1 MCTSGSDETAGTT
14 SDRLYGWVARRIGVG
29 AISRRDDVGEGAAVL
44 ALFGRFVDE
53 LASGLPLVL
62 MPTLQRR
69 LGLSVAQVGWCL
81 QALSGAAAVV
91 EPVSAVAIDVVR
103 RRPLLVWGALGW
115 AVSLLLV
122 AGVPS
127 YGWLLAAFAVAG
139 IGSGPLAQTTDV
151 LLVEMYPGAE
161 ERIGARQTLLD
172 TTGALLA
179 PAAVAA
185 VGWAGGDLRLPL
197 VVSGLAILG
206 YAALLAV
213 TPMPDPPAQ
222 HGRRDHPLR
231 DTRAGLA
238 DVLADREARIWLV
251 ALLCETLVEIPAV
264 FEPVWLGRDV
274 GAPQSLVA
282 VHAAVELSAALGGLM
297 LLDRWLQ
304 RHDARTILTVA
315 SVANLV
321 LYPVWLLVPGVWAK
335 IVLSVPLALAIA
347 PVWPLVRARA
357 LAAVPGRGGMVMAIM
372 SLYGVL
378 PLTALFGWVSGRV
391 GLTPSMFAVHMT
403 ATLAMLITVRR
414 RVGEASD

>member
-1 MCTSGSDETAGTT
+1 MVSESDPDETVGAT
-14 SDRLYGWVARRIGVG
+14 SDRAYRWVARRIGIG
-29 AISRRDDVGEGAAVL
+29 AIGRRRDVGEGAAVL

-62 MPTLQRR
+62 LPTLQRR

-115 AVSLLLV
+115 AVSLLMV
-122 AGVPS
+122 AGAPS
-127 YGWLLAAFAVAG
+127 YGWLLAAFVVAG
-139 IGSGPLAQTTDV
+139 IGSGPLAHTSDV

-179 PAAVAA
+179 PVAVAV

-197 VVSGLAILG
+197 IVSGLAILA
-206 YAALLAV
+206 YAVLLAG
-213 TPMPDPPAQ
+213 TPMPDPPLRPPGS
-222 HGRRDHPLR
+222 HDHPLR
-231 DTRAGLA
+231 DVRVGLA
-238 DVLADREARIWLV
+238 EVLADREARIWLV
-251 ALLCETLVEIPAV
+251 ALLCETLIEIPGM

-282 VHAAVELSAALGGLM
+282 VHAAVELSAALGGLV
-297 LLDRWLQ
+297 LLDRWLR
-304 RHDARTILTVA
+304 RHDAQTILTIV
-315 SVANLV
+315 SIANLV
-321 LYPVWLLVPGVWAK
+321 LYPAWLLVPGIWAK

-347 PVWPLVRARA
+347 PVWPLARARV
-357 LAAVPGRGGMVMAIM
+357 LAAVPGRGGMVMAIT

-403 ATLAMLITVRR
+403 ATLAILATMRR
-414 RVGEASD
+414 RRRHP